1 MRLISFAGLPP
12 TTVQGS
18 TFLVTTAPAAMVLPF
33 PMVTPPAHDDF
44 RVAQLPC
51 LQWCCM
57 RSRISKQAVM
67 AKEDERAKVR
77 LPDLWCYS
85 VSQALGM
92 ILMHCKCATP
102 SYWLS

>member
-18 TFLVTTAPAAMVLPF
+18 TSLVTTAPAAMVQPF
-33 PMVTPPAHDDF
+33 PMVTPPAHDGF
-44 RVAQLPC
+44 RIAKLRC

-57 RSRISKQAVM
+57 RSRLSKQVRM
-67 AKEDERAKVR
+67 AKENGRAKVM
-77 LPDLWCYS
+77 LQDLWCYS
-85 VSQALGM
+85 VSQALGI
-92 ILMHCKCATP
+92 ILMHCKWVTP